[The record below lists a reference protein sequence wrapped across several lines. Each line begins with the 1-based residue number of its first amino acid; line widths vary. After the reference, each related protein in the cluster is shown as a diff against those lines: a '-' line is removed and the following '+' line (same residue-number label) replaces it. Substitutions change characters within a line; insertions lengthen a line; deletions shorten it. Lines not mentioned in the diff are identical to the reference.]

1 LDSDRGTS
9 INRSWPFSNSQKHP
23 TNANQPDLRAPTL
36 QAEIDSYYE
45 AMALFGQM
53 DLGEILMRLAAI
65 SARASGVRS
74 QVVRTESRRMAAF
87 RSRELDPLIEEVDR
101 QFKIWSRLQS
111 VRSMEWDMSRGGA

>member
-1 LDSDRGTS
+1 VAVLQLTEASNERESTRPSRSDTDVVQR
-9 INRSWPFSNSQKHP
+9 
-23 TNANQPDLRAPTL
+23 L